1 MMGSGSDQFCVLVGR
16 SESPLFRYFTP
27 PVFFQEKSAVD
38 VTALT
43 KGEGHAQKAT
53 DGVEWILKL
62 F

>member
-1 MMGSGSDQFCVLVGR
+1 MVSGSAQFWAPVGR
-16 SESPLFRYFTP
+16 SESPRFHYFTP
-27 PVFFQEKSAVD
+27 PVFFQEKSPVGA
-38 VTALT
+38 TALT